1 MRTHKDGLTTLMIEA
16 KSRAVSMNTISIER
30 AGRYHD
36 KLSMVFKR
44 AGQAQDW
51 LEEVS
56 AEDFLEDDKTKL
68 ASYKAFQ
75 EAVEASMDLVA
86 MMCRDLGIKARDD
99 YGNLERLE
107 ALSSGSRVVL
117 IEANGLRN
125 HLVHRYNRRDDLL
138 ALQSMKGLLGGIAAF
153 GEEVEAWL
161 ERMLRRP

>member
-1 MRTHKDGLTTLMIEA
+1 MK
-16 KSRAVSMNTISIER
+16 IER
-30 AGRYHD
+30 AGRYKD
-36 KLSMVFKR
+36 KLDLIFKR
-44 AGQAQDW
+44 SGQALIW

-56 AEDFLEDDKTKL
+56 AEVFLEDDKTKL

-86 MMCRDLGIKARDD
+86 MMCKDLGIQPQDD
-99 YGNLERLE
+99 YSNLERLDDLGE
-107 ALSSGSRVVL
+107 SSKKVL

-138 ALQSMKGLLGGIAAF
+138 ALDSMKGLLSGIMAF

-161 ERMLRRP
+161 EKMLPPR